1 MATVSATIQIDS
13 ALQQESQALFE
24 SLGLSLNTAITLF
37 LRQSVREQ
45 AIPFRVGLP
54 VYNEETRNAIE
65 EARRGIGLTKAYRS
79 AAELFAALDAEEDEN
94 ADG

>member
-65 EARRGIGLTKAYRS
+65 EARQGGS
-79 AAELFAALDAEEDEN
+79 AH
-94 ADG
+94 G